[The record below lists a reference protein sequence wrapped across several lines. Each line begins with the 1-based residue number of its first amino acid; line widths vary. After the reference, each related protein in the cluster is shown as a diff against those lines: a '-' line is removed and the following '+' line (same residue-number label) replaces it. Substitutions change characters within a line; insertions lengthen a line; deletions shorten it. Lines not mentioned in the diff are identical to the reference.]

1 MATGV
6 LTVLL
11 GVGGGFVIVPA
22 MIYLLGMAA
31 NVVVGTSLFQILF
44 VTAATTMIHATTTRA
59 VDIVL
64 GLLLLIGSV
73 VGAQLGA
80 RFAQRMK
87 PEYLRLA
94 LAVIVLLVAIRMGI
108 GLTIRP
114 GEIYTV
120 QPG

>member
-1 MATGV
+1 MQWLISGYALAFGV
-6 LTVLL
+6 VPIIAGRL
-11 GVGGGFVIVPA
+11 GDDHGRRR
-22 MIYLLGMAA
+22 M
-31 NVVVGTSLFQILF
+31 
-44 VTAATTMIHATTTRA
+44 
-59 VDIVL
+59 
-64 GLLLLIGSV
+64 LLIGSV

-80 RFAQRMK
+80 RFAQKMK